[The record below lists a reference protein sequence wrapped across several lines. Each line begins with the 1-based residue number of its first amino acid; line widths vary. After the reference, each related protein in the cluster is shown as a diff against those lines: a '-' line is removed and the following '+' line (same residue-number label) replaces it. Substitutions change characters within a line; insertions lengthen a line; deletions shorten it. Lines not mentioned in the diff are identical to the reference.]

1 MQDLTGGCAV
11 VPVMLVYGPVSVDV
25 AAPYTPDGVVLSGG
39 VLLTALATLCLD
51 EEFRHLVSRIVA
63 R

>member
-1 MQDLTGGCAV
+1 MQDTVGGCAV
-11 VPVMLVYGPVSVDV
+11 VPVMLAHGPVSVEV
-25 AAPYTPDGVVLSGG
+25 AAPYTPDGAVLSGE
-39 VLLTALATLCLD
+39 LLLSALATLCLD